1 MKKKTLLGIV
11 FTIVAMLSFAAVVN
25 DNSFDSDGVD
35 TEFFTDKGGGTTA
48 VTYRVVSETE
58 LTASVSTGKNAQG
71 TVDDPLVIP
80 SKVTSDK
87 DNKEYTV
94 IGLDSKSFQ
103 SSRNLQFIKLPDTL
117 TTIGESA
124 FAASNSG
131 TPGLVSID
139 IPDSVSRIG
148 PGAFS
153 GCIYLEKVKLP
164 RDLAEI
170 QNTVFYNC
178 CKLQYIEISENV
190 MYINNQAFDKCE
202 LLETVI
208 LPESLEGMGEFV
220 FQDCD
225 QLRYIHIPKNVR
237 DIQWSSTFYGSGLE
251 YIDVSDENPYFMENN
266 NLVLTKDGQTMVFCP
281 VKAKNA
287 TVPEGVKY
295 IGTNFYQYAF
305 RCRDLV
311 SVSLPS
317 TLVEITNRAFG
328 GCSSLKKIVLPNSLE
343 VIGDS
348 SFIDCSSLEEV
359 VMSDSLHTIGEFAFT
374 GCSSLKGLTLPKTIK
389 DIGYSAFSSCS
400 SITGMIIP
408 YGTEKIGGNAFSNCT
423 SLVNLEIPDT
433 VTELGSSVFDGCEN
447 LVGARLPDGI
457 SSVGDE
463 MFKDCKSLRT
473 VVIPANVRTVGSDV
487 FYHCESLRS
496 IEFPRT
502 FEGFSGII
510 GAVFYDGNG
519 EKYTDYT
526 LLAGKTFVQ
535 GGKDA
540 NFKTI
545 FYESYSDNSKG
556 YIVTFKVDGDTY
568 YKDFL
573 KPGEKVVLPQDPT
586 KKKTTGTVYSFTG
599 WNGYTDGMTV
609 TEDTVFNAEFTSS
622 KKVQVQFIERNGNI
636 FETREHTYGT
646 SFSYPAG
653 KPDGYASYGKMY
665 AFKDWEWYSEDD
677 VTGLMKYKAKYDR
690 VPGYFVKFDA
700 AGGTGS
706 MDRIFVKAGESAT
719 LPENAFTR
727 SGYTFGGWT
736 DGKNTY
742 ANNGTIPAS
751 DRNTDLPLTLD
762 AVWNG
767 EKYRLTVNY
776 IGPVKDGAFI
786 APAAHTEMIAK
797 GGSFSLTP
805 PTVNHYTASREY
817 VSGTMPGSDVT
828 INVYYRSDTYKIE
841 YGTNLDGILT
851 KAVPKTTYS
860 YTSEYVLPVADRVTQ
875 WYSDEAKTHPVEK
888 ISKFSTGDKKFWCD
902 VMENKATVTVKFIYS
917 TNYQDE
923 NKVVGTMEPVVVDYG
938 AEITFPQCGF
948 TYEGHTFVCWY
959 DRGYEYNPEDSRNV
973 YTDTSFYAKWKKV
986 EYNLSVTL
994 AGPTESFD
1002 FGDNPTSFTGKKEW
1016 GTVELY
1022 TLGFRDITVDG
1033 KTYAPEIEKFY
1044 MPTEDTTLTVHYY
1057 EKSDSSAKK
1066 SIVYNSDLSVYLP
1079 AKNFASFATHRGTVE
1094 LDDLAYD
1101 GYRFD
1106 GWYSDKER
1114 TTKIDKVDLNVSEN
1128 RINVYAKWTPLE
1140 HNLKVVYTGPND
1152 GRFQAP
1158 ADHVEKVKTNV
1169 PYRIISPVVE
1179 GYAPVIKYLE
1189 GKMGPTDTT
1198 VEVQYV
1204 PTEWNIRYY
1213 TNGGDNAIDSIP
1225 DYTMT
1230 QSVTYK
1236 IPTREGYTFNGWYSD
1251 PELTVK
1257 VVGIPEGNTK
1267 FVRVYASWISESGGT
1282 VTINFVG
1289 PDANF
1294 TAPANI
1300 ERYYAAG
1307 DRYSINVPSVVGY
1320 TPDRTKVE
1328 GTMGTDD
1335 ITVTVTYSANQHTV
1349 RIKTG
1354 QTDTATPAGW
1364 TKESDGVFVR
1374 TFGFASQIVL
1384 PELSREGYT
1393 FRWSPDVPTSMPD
1406 TDLEFE
1412 AVWTEMSRE
1421 LVICYVGPS
1430 GDKDFPAPNEIRVN
1444 VRTGESY
1451 EYRSPTVEGYVP
1463 DKETVKGVM
1472 GDQDISVTV
1481 TYSVKKVTVTFLP
1494 NNGDLVWSVTTDYNE
1509 TVAEP
1514 KAPAW
1519 DGHTF
1524 IGWFSKGV
1532 MYDFDTPVKDDIN
1545 LTAEWNSESGEYFIV
1560 HTDGQV
1566 EFNIPSTGSTNTNII
1581 IELPNNVNISFG
1593 SNTIQSAAGSNIQAS
1608 MTELGGEK
1616 FEITVNK
1623 DGETMNGAPM
1633 DISLPFTPGKGTP
1646 LVYYYPDDG
1655 DRILMG
1661 GEVDNESSTIK
1672 FRTDH
1677 NSVYGI
1683 VYTTSTVPGDDNDGA
1698 DPTVDANK
1706 SSSGLDRNEL
1716 IAIVAATIVGAL
1728 ALLIIVVRRK

>member
-1 MKKKTLLGIV
+1 MEKKTLLGIV
-11 FTIVAMLSFAAVVN
+11 FTIVALLSFVAVVN
-25 DNSFDSDGVD
+25 DSSFDSDGAD
-35 TEFFTDKGGGTTA
+35 TDFFKDKGGGTTD
-48 VTYRVVSETE
+48 VTYRVVSADD
-58 LTASVSTGKNAQG
+58 LTASVSTGKDARG
-71 TVDDPLVIP
+71 TANDPLVIP
-80 SKVTSDK
+80 SKVTSNK
-87 DNKEYTV
+87 DDKEYTV

-103 SSRNLQFIKLPDTL
+103 SAKNLHAIKLPDTL

-124 FAASNSG
+124 FATSDGG

-139 IPDSVSRIG
+139 IPDSVTYIG

-153 GCIYLEKVKLP
+153 GCVNLEKVKLP
-164 RDLAEI
+164 KSLTEI
-170 QNTVFYNC
+170 LNTVFINC
-178 CKLQYIEISENV
+178 GKLQYIEISENV
-190 MYINNQAFDKCE
+190 MFINNDAFNGCG

-220 FQDCD
+220 FQNCD
-225 QLRYIHIPKNVR
+225 QLRHISIPKNVR
-237 DIQWSSTFYGSGLE
+237 DINWDLTFYGSGLE
-251 YIDVSDENPYFMENN
+251 YVDVSDENPYFMVKN
-266 NLVLTKDGQTMVFCP
+266 NLVLIKDGQTVVFCP
-281 VKAKNA
+281 VKAKDA

-295 IGTNFYQYAF
+295 IGTNTDQYAF
-305 RCRDLV
+305 RCSDLI

-317 TLVEITNRAFG
+317 TLVEMTNRAFG
-328 GCSSLKKIVLPNSLE
+328 GCSSLKKIELPNSLE
-343 VIGDS
+343 VIGDR
-348 SFIDCSSLEEV
+348 SFMNCSSLEEI
-359 VMSDSLHTIGEFAFT
+359 VMSDSLHTIGEFAFA

-389 DIGYSAFSSCS
+389 EIGDSAFSSCS

-408 YGTEKIGGNAFSNCT
+408 YGTEKIGSGAFWKCT

-433 VTELGSSVFDGCEN
+433 VTELGSSVFEGCKS
-447 LVGARLPDGI
+447 LVGVRLPDGI
-457 SSVGDE
+457 DSVGE
-463 MFKDCKSLRT
+463 KMFNECESLRT

-487 FYHCESLRS
+487 FKNCESLRS
-496 IEFPRT
+496 VEFPKT
-502 FEGFSGII
+502 FEGFSGAI
-510 GAVFYDGNG
+510 GVVFYNGNG
-519 EKYTDYT
+519 EQYTDYT
-526 LLAGKTFVQ
+526 SLAGKTFVQ

-540 NFKTI
+540 NFKFI
-545 FYESYSDNSKG
+545 FYESYSDDSEG
-556 YIVTFKVDGDTY
+556 YMVTFRVDGNTY
-568 YKDFL
+568 YKEFV
-573 KPGEKVVLPQDPT
+573 KSGEKVVLPQDPA
-586 KKKTTGTVYSFTG
+586 KKKTTGIVYSFTG

-609 TEDTVFNAEFTSS
+609 TGDTVFNAEFTTS
-622 KKVQVQFIERNGNI
+622 KKVQVQFVERNGNI
-636 FETREHTYGT
+636 FDTKEHTYGT
-646 SFSYPAG
+646 TFSYPAG
-653 KPDGYASYGKMY
+653 KPDGYVSYGEMY

-677 VTGLMKYKAKYDR
+677 VTGLMKYKAVYSK
-690 VPGYFVKFDA
+690 VSGYFVKFDA

-736 DGKNTY
+736 DGKSTY
-742 ANNGTIPAS
+742 ADKGTIPAS

-776 IGPVKDGAFI
+776 IGPVRDGAFR

-805 PTVNHYTASREY
+805 PAVDHYKASREY

-828 INVYYRSDTYKIE
+828 INVYYKSDTYNIE
-841 YGTNLDGILT
+841 YGTNLNGILT
-851 KAVPKTTYS
+851 KVIPKTTYS
-860 YTSEYVLPVADRVTQ
+860 YTSEYVLPVVDRVTQ
-875 WYSDEAKTHPVEK
+875 WYSDEAKTYPVEK

-902 VMENKATVTVKFIYS
+902 VMENKVTVKFVYS

-923 NKVVGTMEPVVVDYG
+923 NYVVGTMEPVVVDSG
-938 AEITFPQCGF
+938 AMFTFPQSGF
-948 TYEGHTFVCWY
+948 TYEGYTFVCWF
-959 DRGYEYNPEDSRNV
+959 DRGYEYHPGDSRNI

-1022 TLGFRDITVDG
+1022 TLEFRDITVDG

-1044 MPTEDTTLTVHYY
+1044 MPAEDTTLTVHYY
-1057 EKSDSSAKK
+1057 EKYAAGAKK
-1066 SIVYNSDLSVYLP
+1066 SIEYNSELSVYLP
-1079 AKNFASFATHRGTVE
+1079 AKNFTSFATHRGTVT

-1114 TTKIDKVDLNVSEN
+1114 TIKIDKVDLNVSGN
-1128 RINVYAKWTPLE
+1128 QIKVYAKWTPLE
-1140 HNLKVVYTGPND
+1140 YDLKVVYTGPDD

-1158 ADHVEKVKTNV
+1158 ADHVEKVKTNDT
-1169 PYRIISPVVE
+1169 YRVVSPAVE

-1189 GKMGPTDTT
+1189 GKMGSANTT

-1236 IPTREGYTFNGWYSD
+1236 MPTREGYTFNGWYSD
-1251 PELTVK
+1251 PELTTK
-1257 VVGIPEGNTK
+1257 VDGISEGNTK
-1267 FVRVYASWISESGGT
+1267 FVRVYASWTSESGGT
-1282 VTINFVG
+1282 VTVNFVG

-1294 TAPANI
+1294 TAPAKI
-1300 ERYYAAG
+1300 ERHYAAG
-1307 DRYSINVPSVVGY
+1307 ERYSIDVPSVTGY
-1320 TPDRTKVE
+1320 TPDRPKVE
-1328 GTMGTDD
+1328 DTMGTDD
-1335 ITVTVTYSANQHTV
+1335 VTITVTYSANQHNV

-1354 QTDTATPAGW
+1354 QTDITTPVGW
-1364 TKESDGVFVR
+1364 TKVSDGVFVR
-1374 TFGFASQIVL
+1374 TFGYNSQITL

-1393 FRWSPDVPTSMPD
+1393 FRWSPDVPASMPD

-1412 AVWTEMSRE
+1412 AVWFGTEMSRE
-1421 LVICYVGPS
+1421 LVINYVGPS
-1430 GDKDFPAPNEIRVN
+1430 GDKDFHAPNEIRVK
-1444 VRTGESY
+1444 VRTGQSY

-1463 DKETVKGVM
+1463 DLEAVKGVM
-1472 GDQDISVTV
+1472 SDRDISVTV

-1494 NNGDLVWSVTTDYNE
+1494 NNGERVWSVTTDYNG
-1509 TVAEP
+1509 TVAQPE
-1514 KAPAW
+1514 APAW

-1524 IGWFSKGV
+1524 IGWFSKGA
-1532 MYDFDTPVKDDIN
+1532 MYGFGTPVKDDIN
-1545 LTAEWNSESGEYFIV
+1545 LTAEWNSESGEFYIV
-1560 HTDGQV
+1560 HTEGQV

-1581 IELPNNVNISFG
+1581 IELPNDVNISFG
-1593 SNTIQSAAGSNIQAS
+1593 SDTIQSASGSNIQAS
-1608 MTELGGEK
+1608 MTELDGEK

-1623 DGETMNGAPM
+1623 NGVTMNGAPM

-1646 LVYYYPDDG
+1646 LVYYYPDSG

-1661 GEVDNESSTIK
+1661 GEVDKGSSTIK
-1672 FRTDH
+1672 FRTTH

-1683 VYTTSTVPGDDNDGA
+1683 VYTTPTDPGDDSGDDNIF
-1698 DPTVDANK
+1698 VKK
-1706 SSSGLDRNEL
+1706 SSKGLDRNES
-1716 IAIVAATIVGAL
+1716 IAIIAATIVGAL
-1728 ALLIIVVRRK
+1728 ALLTIAVRRK